1 MKKFL
6 LSFVLFALVGFAS
19 KSFAQSCAVT
29 NVVISGIS
37 TATVNGKCEVTFNLQ
52 YDFSYNNGTK
62 FAGVLIYQPVVSTS
76 TLTSLGAYGNV
87 REPNKFPTAAEINA
101 FGPSST
107 GANILKVYQIAFDST
122 SNKTLTTYKNGQ
134 NTVGS
139 PTSFQPQQPYTRTSI
154 GSFQDRFTFTGIKLT
169 VPTCDQV
176 VTLKV
181 DVVGTNDANF
191 QNAQCA
197 PVTSSFV
204 PNAPVLSGVVGCGN
218 PRFFSF
224 NVRVP
229 EAATVTFTAYNAA
242 TMQILTSPTNVPYQ
256 NIAVQAVGGNV
267 LNVYGPYEFESAK
280 LSKFDVYLDIKV
292 SNVPNN
298 NSLTITNTCAPLP
311 VTLKS
316 FEARRTSKEKVA
328 LNWITSSE
336 SNNSGFDVQRKDG
349 NGEWKTV
356 SFVMSQARNG
366 NSDNNLS
373 YQYIDNNSTSGISQ
387 YRLRQVDIDRRATL
401 SEVRSVRGEEMAGN
415 KVNVFPNPSQDGKV
429 NLLFEDKNTSRN
441 ITVSDMTGRIIKQY
455 RAIRDN
461 SLTIEGLEN
470 GMYNIHIT
478 DMSTSATNV
487 EKVIIKKR

>member
-6 LSFVLFALVGFAS
+6 LSFVLFAIVGFAS
-19 KSFAQSCAVT
+19 KVGAQCTVNKVS
-29 NVVISGIS
+29 ISNIS
-37 TATVNGKCEVTFNLQ
+37 TTTKGDSCETTFNLSFDLDKNNGNKMASI
-52 YDFSYNNGTK
+52 YLYTGATLSTFDFYGNNGTK
-62 FAGVLIYQPVVSTS
+62 A
-76 TLTSLGAYGNV
+76 
-87 REPNKFPTAAEINA
+87 PTAAEIDAQN
-101 FGPSST
+101 SST
-107 GANILKVYQIAFDST
+107 TNANILGVIQVNT
-122 SNKTLTTYKNGQ
+122 NTPGTKTATTFLNGQ

-139 PTSFQPQQPYTRTSI
+139 PNRFLPGLEYTVTPSPDFPN
-154 GSFQDRFTFTGIKLT
+154 SDRFTFIGIKLT
-169 VPTCDQV
+169 VKDCSQAVTIKADVGATQV
-176 VTLKV
+176 TQF
-181 DVVGTNDANF
+181 NNF
-191 QNAQCA
+191 SCK
-197 PVTSSFV
+197 PFTGSFLA
-204 PNAPVLSGVVGCGN
+204 NAPILNGVLLCNN
-218 PRFFSF
+218 PRAFTF

-229 EAATVTFTAYNAA
+229 NAATVTFTAYNANNL
-242 TMQILTSPTNVPYQ
+242 TTPLTSPSGTPLQ
-256 NIAVQAVGGNV
+256 NISVQAVGGNV
-267 LNVYGPYEFESAK
+267 LNIYGPYEFESAK